1 MLNDLVSASEML
13 LSLQTCTDAKHLPWV
28 LELSKSGM
36 LPQIQEMDTSAK
48 SWLSS
53 QADGF
58 LRATRVVTELLASD
72 VSTLEV
78 DVSKSSQVKDLVLKF
93 VQLSTVP
100 VEQLAKA
107 GFQDV
112 PSLVAMIRGR
122 VVSALKQLHQRLAD
136 AKSALDFWVTFQP
149 CIGAVGIWDEE
160 KLQPFLP
167 GKQVSGVDVQVKK
180 MVQGWLAVD

>member
-1 MLNDLVSASEML
+1 MGLGAVQVWDAA
-13 LSLQTCTDAKHLPWV
+13 TD
-28 LELSKSGM
+28 SR
-36 LPQIQEMDTSAK
+36 
-48 SWLSS
+48 
-53 QADGF
+53 DGR
-58 LRATRVVTELLASD
+58 LG
-72 VSTLEV
+72 TLEV
-78 DVSKSSQVKDLVLKF
+78 DVSKSSQVKDLVLTF

-112 PSLVAMIRGR
+112 PSLVAMIRR

-149 CIGAVGIWDEE
+149 CVGAWDEE

-167 GKQVSGVDVQVKK
+167 GKQVSGVDVQV
-180 MVQGWLAVD
+180 QGWLAVD